1 MVAPFY
7 TPKLARITELKC
19 TRICGSMLRMSVPA
33 GLTYP
38 AIHVYRAALDV
49 ASAEQVALAECLS
62 AQERERAAHYHFE
75 NDRRKFIVRSG
86 VRRQLLAK
94 YLNTAAA
101 QIAFKV
107 TTFGKP
113 SLDVPFDQ
121 SGLHFNSSDSGERAV
136 YALTLQRDL
145 GIDIEVLRP
154 LPDADKLAQRYFSP
168 AELRTLL
175 AFSGVAREE
184 YFFRIWSRKEAILK
198 TVGIGLSGNLQ
209 RVDVSTPADSC
220 EQWMPLQ
227 YDAGMPVM
235 WRDIN
240 LESGYSAAIAV
251 AGETGE
257 VVVRDWSDK

>member
-1 MVAPFY
+1 MNVSA
-7 TPKLARITELKC
+7 ARA
-19 TRICGSMLRMSVPA
+19 CGSMGRMSVPA
-33 GLTYP
+33 DLTYP
-38 AIHVYRAALDV
+38 AIHVFRAALDI
-49 ASAEQVALAECLS
+49 SCAEQDVLMESLS
-62 AQERERAAHYHFE
+62 APERERASHFHFE

-94 YLNTAAA
+94 YLNTSAA

-113 SLDVPFDQ
+113 SLDAPYDQ

-168 AELRTLL
+168 AELRILL
-175 AFSGVAREE
+175 AFSGVAREH

-198 TVGIGLSGNLQ
+198 TVGVGLSGNLQ
-209 RVDVSTPADSC
+209 RVDVSTPAELC

-235 WRDIN
+235 WRDIE
-240 LESGYSAAIAV
+240 LESGYSAAVAV
-251 AGETGE
+251 AGEAGD
-257 VVVRDWSDK
+257 VLVRDWSGK